1 MSVRK
6 ALIPAAGLGTRFL
19 PATKALPKE
28 IIPVI
33 DKPALQYVVEEAV
46 NAGIEDIVL
55 VSSRGKGV
63 LEDHFDRSVELE
75 HRLEEAGKLRERDEI
90 RRIGDLV
97 QVFAVRQK
105 EPLGFGDAVLL
116 GEPHVGEEPFVLLLP
131 DEIVPE
137 PRGGE
142 TRLLERMIAIHEEHR
157 CSVVMAQEVP
167 KEQVSAYGVVDT
179 SGLSGDRGPMID
191 MIEKPPIDEAPSNLA
206 SRGRYLF
213 TPGIFSA
220 LRRTEPGVGGEVQL
234 TDAVRLLL
242 QEEEVYVYVHEG
254 PILDVGKKIDYLRAT
269 VELAL
274 RREDLGEALEDWLRE
289 RLRGD

>member
-1 MSVRK
+1 M
-6 ALIPAAGLGTRFL
+6 
-19 PATKALPKE
+19 
-28 IIPVI
+28 I
-33 DKPALQYVVEEAV
+33 DRPALQYVVEEAV

-75 HRLEEAGKLRERDEI
+75 RRLEEAGKLRERDEI
-90 RRIGDLV
+90 RRIGDLA
-97 QVFAVRQK
+97 QIFAVRQK

-116 GEPHVGEEPFVLLLP
+116 GEPHVGGDPFVLLLP

-137 PRGGE
+137 PRGAE
-142 TRLLERMIAIHEEHR
+142 TRLLERMIAIHEEHG

-167 KEQVSAYGVVDT
+167 KEQVSGYGVIDT
-179 SGLSGDRGPMID
+179 GGLSGDKGPMID

-242 QEEEVYVYVHEG
+242 QEEEVYVYVHDG

-274 RREDLGEALEDWLRE
+274 RREDLGEAFEDWLRE